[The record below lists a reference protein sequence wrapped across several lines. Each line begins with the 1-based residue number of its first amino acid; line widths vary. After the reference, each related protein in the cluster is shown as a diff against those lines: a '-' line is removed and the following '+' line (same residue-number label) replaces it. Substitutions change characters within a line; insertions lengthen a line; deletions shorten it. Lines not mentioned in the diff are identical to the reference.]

1 MQNFKLNLS
10 QVQKLILT
18 QELRQSIELL
28 AINVTDLNMIINE
41 MAEENPLIEIDKPEE
56 LSMDEA
62 ASLAEEKS
70 KLLDLADRFDYPTSS
85 QDFSHREEKD
95 SPLDY
100 LGQTSSS
107 YEDLVF
113 QFRHIN
119 SSDQDRKI
127 LKLILS
133 SLNSRCYL
141 SLPVE
146 EIAKLGPYKE
156 EDVERVRQ
164 VLLDLDPRGIGS
176 KDLREFLSLQ
186 AEDDKI
192 LLAIIEDHL
201 EDLANNRIGKI
212 AKDLGLSIDK
222 AAKKA
227 DEIRAMDPIP
237 CHDLMGDSPTSYLYP
252 EAEIIKEDGQ
262 YLVNI
267 INDYRPKVLISAQ
280 YKNMIKEADKET
292 LDYLKDKLNSAQWL
306 VDSLDQRESSIK
318 IILTELIKIQRDFL
332 DKGPGY
338 LRPLSQ
344 KDLAQATGLSES
356 TISRVVND
364 KYVSTPQGLMEI
376 KDFFTGGGRG
386 GSTDSIQERIKEI
399 INEEDKKKPLSDS
412 KIEALLKEEGS
423 SISRRTVAKYR
434 EELGIPSSTKRKVY

>member
-41 MAEENPLIEIDKPEE
+41 MAEENPLIEIDKAKE
-56 LSMDEA
+56 LSIDEA
-62 ASLAEEKS
+62 SCLAEEKS
-70 KLLDLADRFDYPTSS
+70 KLLDLADSFDYPYSS
-85 QDFSHREEKD
+85 QDFSHGEEKD

-133 SLNSRCYL
+133 SLDSKGYL
-141 SLPVE
+141 SLTVE
-146 EIAKLGPYKE
+146 EITELGPYTG
-156 EDVERVRQ
+156 EDIERVRKI
-164 VLLDLDPRGIGS
+164 LLGLDPMGIGS

-186 AEDDKI
+186 AEGDEI
-192 LLAIIEDHL
+192 LLEIIENHL

-212 AKDLGLSIDK
+212 AKDLGLGIEK
-222 AAKKA
+222 AARKA

-237 CHDLMGDSPTSYLYP
+237 CHDLMGEASISYLYP
-252 EAEIIKEDGQ
+252 EAEITKEDGD
-262 YLVNI
+262 YVLNI

>member
-1 MQNFKLNLS
+1 MQNFKLKLG

-18 QELRQSIELL
+18 QDLRQSIELL

-41 MAEENPLIEIDKPEE
+41 MAEENPLIEIDKPTE

-62 ASLAEEKS
+62 SSLAEEKS

-85 QDFSHREEKD
+85 QDFSHGEEKD
-95 SPLDY
+95 SPLNY
-100 LGQTSSS
+100 IGQTKSS
-107 YEDLVF
+107 YEDILF
-113 QFRHIN
+113 QFSHIN
-119 SSDQDRKI
+119 SSDLDLEI
-127 LKLILS
+127 FNLILS

-146 EIAKLGPYKE
+146 EIAKLGPYRE
-156 EDVERVRQ
+156 EDIERVRQ
-164 VLLDLDPRGIGS
+164 TLLGLDPRGIGS
-176 KDLREFLSLQ
+176 KDLREFLALQ
-186 AEDDKI
+186 ADGDEI
-192 LLAIIEDHL
+192 LLAIIENHL

-212 AKDLGLSIDK
+212 AKDLGLSIEET
-222 AAKKA
+222 AKKA

-252 EAEIIKEDGQ
+252 EAEIIKEDGE
-262 YLVNI
+262 YIVNI

-280 YKNMIKEADKET
+280 YKNMIKKADKET
-292 LDYLKDKLNSAQWL
+292 LAYLKDKLKSAQWL
-306 VDSLDQRESSIK
+306 VDSLDQRESSIET
-318 IILTELIKIQRDFL
+318 ILRELVKIQKDFL
-332 DKGPGY
+332 DRGPGY
-338 LRPLSQ
+338 LKPLSQ
-344 KDLAQATGLSES
+344 KDLAQETGLSES

-376 KDFFTGGGRG
+376 KDFFTGGGSG

-399 INEEDKKKPLSDS
+399 IDEENKKKPLSDA
-412 KIEALLKEEGS
+412 KIEAILKEEGS